1 MGTVAKPFGVTRRRG
16 VQGQWVRGLLS
27 PHSMQWVL
35 VATIGT
41 LYLLS
46 RTSGPIGQALRDLA
60 AFIFP

>member
-1 MGTVAKPFGVTRRRG
+1 MGTQVAKPFGVSNRG
-16 VQGQWVRGLLS
+16 VQGQWVRGLFS

-35 VATIGT
+35 VATIGA